1 MEKNKR
7 TNIVIALLFLIV
19 MVITVPDKPGDFD
32 KEDNPSFYKVKKFV
46 VCSVC
51 YEGYYTDGIYKA
63 MGYERW
69 EPCGFGIL
77 GMTFDI

>member
-1 MEKNKR
+1 MKSNKKI
-7 TNIVIALLFLIV
+7 NIIISLIAIII
-19 MVITVPDKPGDFD
+19 MAITAPGKPSDFGHS
-32 KEDNPSFYKVKKFV
+32 DNPSFYKVKKFV